1 MDKCSVPPPI
11 HRCDCPTCR
20 QEPGSPTAE
29 HHRALNH
36 LLDVADERTR
46 RLIVG
51 FLAQQQGRGGIALL
65 ACISGLSPHT
75 IRRGQREL
83 RQPLP
88 PGRVRRPGA
97 GRKRVEAKCPGP

>member
-1 MDKCSVPPPI
+1 MDKSSEPPPL
-11 HRCDCPTCR
+11 HRCDCRICR
-20 QEPGSPTAE
+20 QEPDGPTAE
-29 HHRALNH
+29 HHRALNYP
-36 LLDVADERTR
+36 LAVADERTR

-65 ACISGLSPHT
+65 ARISGLSPHT

-83 RQPLP
+83 QQPLP

-97 GRKRVEAKCPGP
+97 GRKRVEAKCPGS